1 MSYDDELW
9 VKPDAIVVLDDDE
22 TYGPLQGAHVY
33 LLDSSID
40 DNDYDISTFARDIR
54 DEAGVRRLSIERLVE
69 FYLAFQSMN
78 IHAVNVQN
86 ELDKYKYNDDYEWS
100 EE

>member
-22 TYGPLQGAHVY
+22 TYSPLQGAHVY
-33 LLDSSID
+33 LLDSDID
-40 DNDYDISTFARDIR
+40 DSDYDISTFARDIR
-54 DEAGVRRLSIERLVE
+54 DEVGVRRLSIERLVE

-86 ELDKYKYNDDYEWS
+86 ELDKYNDDYEWG
-100 EE
+100 E